1 MKAEGRALRPACLHV
16 LQIPFKSLR
25 YCTGEC
31 NYGGRVTDDKDRRAL
46 NCILNRFFS
55 NNFLKDDHLITADG
69 VYR

>member
-1 MKAEGRALRPACLHV
+1 M
-16 LQIPFKSLR
+16 QIPFKSLR